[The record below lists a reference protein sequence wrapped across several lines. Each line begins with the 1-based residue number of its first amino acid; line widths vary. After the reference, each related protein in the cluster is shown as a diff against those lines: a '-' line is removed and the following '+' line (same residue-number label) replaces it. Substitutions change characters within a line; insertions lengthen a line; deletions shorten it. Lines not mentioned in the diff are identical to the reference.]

1 MLLKLKLVQIH
12 RPRLCVSWDPAQ
24 ILLVNEVINY
34 GAVPSL
40 SLSGAGRGE
49 PFPSSGL
56 SAGRQRACASPLRL
70 TVNSH
75 PL

>member
-12 RPRLCVSWDPAQ
+12 RPRLRVSWDPAQ

-40 SLSGAGRGE
+40 SLSGAGGGTL
-49 PFPSSGL
+49 PFQWALGWE
-56 SAGRQRACASPLRL
+56 AASLCLP
-70 TVNSH
+70 T
-75 PL
+75 

>member
-40 SLSGAGRGE
+40 SLSRAGVGGTL
-49 PFPSSGL
+49 PFQWALGWE
-56 SAGRQRACASPLRL
+56 AASLCLPA
-70 TVNSH
+70 
-75 PL
+75 